1 MEPHLTRKVSED
13 LSAVFELD
21 TKEGVRKRFGYGPD
35 NFVCAIH
42 VSHAVLASGV
52 GLAIV
57 TDIRGSGQAL
67 L

>member
-21 TKEGVRKRFGYGPD
+21 TKEGVRKSLGNSPD
-35 NFVCAIH
+35 YFIRAIH
-42 VSHAVLASGV
+42 VSHAVIGSGV
-52 GLAIV
+52 GSAIV